1 MVNHSFIY
9 SCTEMSEKLNFDVES
24 RKGTGIQ
31 LAKAGYAVHGIDYQ
45 GHGKSEGL
53 QGFVADFDEL
63 VDDCFEHF
71 SSICGMCM
79 PNPTQEKKAWNFT
92 HSVDRLISVC
102 SWFCAVISV
111 ERKEN
116 RKKMK
121 YLFGESMGGAV
132 ALHLHRKTPNFW
144 DGAVLVA
151 PMCKVVLSFH
161 RQKFKLF
168 REFKHTN

>member
-71 SSICGMCM
+71 SSICGMYAKS
-79 PNPTQEKKAWNFT
+79 NP
-92 HSVDRLISVC
+92 
-102 SWFCAVISV
+102 
-111 ERKEN
+111 
-116 RKKMK
+116 RKKGMEFHTFGRSFNLC
-121 YLFGESMGGAV
+121 LFLVLCCDFCREKREQKEDEVSIRGVNGGSCGSPPAQEDTKLLGWSSSGGSNV
-132 ALHLHRKTPNFW
+132 Q
-144 DGAVLVA
+144 G
-151 PMCKVVLSFH
+151 CSFFSST
-161 RQKFKLF
+161 KI
-168 REFKHTN
+168 